1 MADSGEGSDEHAEM
15 EVDLSSRDDNSEGDE
30 VLSRSDIAYVRVCGR
45 QVCVRTL
52 CKGEYPSLIHIP
64 HH

>member
-1 MADSGEGSDEHAEM
+1 M